1 MMRRELAVPLVLI
14 ALAAG
19 SIIPATAEEAQIS
32 ASTKTVSGAFTVSMT
47 PSGEGGPVGQYQ
59 LDKTYSGPLE
69 ATASGTMLTAMGNVV
84 GSAAYTAIE
93 QVQGSLDGKAGS
105 FSLVHR
111 GVMDRDAQSLQ
122 IMVVPDSG
130 SGELTGLSGTMDI
143 RIEDGQHF
151 YDFDY
156 RLDATGQ

>member
-1 MMRRELAVPLVLI
+1 
-14 ALAAG
+14 
-19 SIIPATAEEAQIS
+19 
-32 ASTKTVSGAFTVSMT
+32 MT